1 MTDQDPHDKAEA
13 EYRDNAM
20 DTGLWAR
27 AMSEVDGDEAQAR
40 EIYIALRAERL
51 AEDPSG
57 ADEVDPAAA
66 AGRSSG
72 SGDSGGRGR
81 LFTYAAAVVAV
92 LALIVAVI
100 ALAR

>member
-1 MTDQDPHDKAEA
+1 MTERQHQDKAA
-13 EYRDNAM
+13 EEFRDNAM

-27 AMSEVDGDEAQAR
+27 AMSEVDGDEVQAR
-40 EIYIALRAERL
+40 ERYIAMRAERL

-72 SGDSGGRGR
+72 SGGSGRA
-81 LFTYAAAVVAV
+81 LAFAAAAVAAVAIITGVIV
-92 LALIVAVI
+92 LAQ
-100 ALAR
+100 